1 MVIFLKKANI
11 VQLLN
16 FFLININIIIFFEI
30 IEMINYMI
38 PIMYYILLFEN
49 VLQLIFYYE
58 IKMVYFCSLMLV

>member
-1 MVIFLKKANI
+1 MMIFLKKANI
-11 VQLLN
+11 VQLLS

-30 IEMINYMI
+30 IEIINYMI

-58 IKMVYFCSLMLV
+58 IKMVYFCILMLV